1 MKYLKKLETKY
12 IDIENKFFVFDTETT
27 KLEPMSKNFVFGV
40 IYGKNYIKVI
50 KSIKG
55 FKNEFNKEMYKKKI
69 IFAHN
74 AQFDLLTIFGNIFKY
89 VDSKAIFNNKF
100 ISARYNGFIFAD
112 SYNILPSSV
121 KSIGLTMKMEKMDN
135 EKIRTGNLTKK
146 NITKQDINYCIRD
159 CEIVY
164 KALLKIFIE
173 IGSIKITLSSLSF
186 YKFRSDFLKKNLLYS
201 ELVYEFFKSYYGG
214 RTEAFK
220 IGNCNGAVYD
230 INSLYPYVMSDMYFP
245 NPLHLKK
252 LEKVNINSFYFYLK
266 NYEGLAC
273 LTIKHKDFNIGLLP
287 YKDKKLFFPVGIF
300 KTIVNFN
307 EIRAALQ
314 YDYIEIISIDYIIF
328 SEPEKT
334 IFKSFV
340 DYYYN
345 KRILTDN
352 ELDKYIYKIV
362 LNSLYGR
369 FGMRKKYLSE
379 YFETIPDKLLIE
391 YGLKNIW
398 YKCEILNKEIN
409 DCLLTIK
416 NPQTKYTFNSIPLY
430 SSYITSKARTVLLE
444 NILRNNYEN
453 ILYCDTDSIFINNNF
468 LGIIGKSLGEFKNE
482 NKTIIK
488 INGLKNYVYIDQYGM
503 NHEIIKGIENKA
515 MKDGNIYSIPSYY
528 KTKQALKMNVEA
540 GKSYMSIKTISN
552 IYDKRIMLSDGNTK
566 PVTIGLSN

>member
-1 MKYLKKLETKY
+1 MKYLKKLNPKLQ
-12 IDIENKFFVFDTETT
+12 DIENKFFVFDTETT

-40 IYGKNYIKVI
+40 IYGKDYVKVI
-50 KSIKG
+50 KSIRG
-55 FKNEFNKEMYKKKI
+55 FKNEFTKEMYKKKI

-89 VDSKAIFNNKF
+89 VDNKAIFNNKF

-121 KSIGLTMKMEKMDN
+121 KAIGNTMNIEKLNND
-135 EKIRTGNLTKK
+135 KIRSGHLTKK

-164 KALLKIFIE
+164 KALVKIFTE
-173 IGSIKITLSSLSF
+173 IGSVKITLSSLSF

-220 IGNCNGAVYD
+220 IGSCNGAVYD
-230 INSLYPYVMSDMYFP
+230 INSLYPFVMSDMKFP

-252 LEKVNINSFYFYLK
+252 LEHVNINSFYFYLK
-266 NYEGLAC
+266 YYEGLAC
-273 LTIKHKDFNIGLLP
+273 ITVKHNNFDIGFLP

-300 KTIVNFN
+300 KTVVNFN
-307 EIRAALQ
+307 EIRTALQ
-314 YDYIEIISIDYIIF
+314 YNYIEIISIDYIIF

-334 IFKSFV
+334 IFNSFV
-340 DYYYN
+340 DYYYT
-345 KRILTDN
+345 KRTGSNN
-352 ELDKYIYKIV
+352 ELERYIYKII

-369 FGMRKKYLSE
+369 FGMRKKYLSQ

-391 YGLKNIW
+391 YGIKHIW
-398 YKCEILNKEIN
+398 YKCEILNKEVS
-409 DCLLTIK
+409 DCLLTIR

-430 SSYITSKARTVLLE
+430 SSYITSKARTVLLG
-444 NILRNNYEN
+444 NILKNSYEN

-468 LGIIGKSLGEFKNE
+468 LGTIGTSLGEFKNE
-482 NKTIIK
+482 NKTVVQ
-488 INGLKNYVYIDQYGM
+488 INGLKNYIYIDQLGIK
-503 NHEIIKGIENKA
+503 HEIIKGIENKA
-515 MKDGNIYSIPSYY
+515 IKNGNSYNIPSYY
-528 KTKQALKMNVEA
+528 KTKQSLKMNVPA
-540 GKSYMSIKTISN
+540 GQSYNSIKVISN
-552 IYDKRIMLSDGNTK
+552 IYDKRIVLENGNTK
-566 PVTIGLSN
+566 PITIGLQN